1 MTSQS
6 HHYKTDQF
14 LEFLLQLVFVVSE
27 SFNLGNGLRGR
38 HVWRHLDDSNVRVLL
53 RDGCQDGFL
62 SAFERM
68 VTQ

>member
-38 HVWRHLDDSNVRVLL
+38 HVWRHLDDSDVRVLL